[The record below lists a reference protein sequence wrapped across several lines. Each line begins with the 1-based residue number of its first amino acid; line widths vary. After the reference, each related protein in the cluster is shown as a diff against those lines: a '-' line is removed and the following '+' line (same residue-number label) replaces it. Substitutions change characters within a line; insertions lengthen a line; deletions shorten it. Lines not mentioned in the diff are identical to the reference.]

1 MGITD
6 EGINRENASVLECS
20 ALCRPHDNAKP
31 LSISG
36 YATIRQASL
45 IPKIGSSAPSS
56 APLTSLSKTSF
67 KPDLVQV
74 ARGLLPSLRY
84 IQARDYPDIKDVVPD
99 AATLGPRAKHV
110 SLTTDIVPDSHN
122 DTEVASID
130 PYGND
135 GYSCR
140 ICAQELSNV
149 YFHCNGC
156 EAILAKDY
164 NICAQCFGEGK
175 FLRFDQMH
183 KLDGKR
189 CSDQNHIGDNVLD
202 CPPSECGCHQGPCKN
217 CLSRERASDRSIRER
232 RRCKKCSCHCHK
244 EFTRKYRFYTPENV
258 HEFVANCKEF
268 AQGEV
273 KYAIE
278 TEARLKREVMV
289 CAVQS
294 ADASS
299 AASGGVGGGGGGS
312 QDDPSEIES
321 QSSGRLKGEVTV
333 RAVQSADGSSAASG
347 GGGGGSQDDLS
358 EIECQSSETRVFEL
372 ETRSPPTTS
381 K

>member
-20 ALCRPHDNAKP
+20 ALCRLYDNAKP

-56 APLTSLSKTSF
+56 KPLTSLLKTSF
-67 KPDLVQV
+67 EPDLVHV

-84 IQARDYPDIKDVVPD
+84 IQARDYRDIKDVLPD
-99 AATLGPRAKHV
+99 AVTLGDRAKLAKHV
-110 SLTTDIVPDSHN
+110 SLTTDNVPDSHN
-122 DTEVASID
+122 DAEVASID
-130 PYGND
+130 PYGHD

-140 ICAQELSNV
+140 ICGQELSNV

-156 EAILAKDY
+156 ETILAKDY
-164 NICAQCFGEGK
+164 NICGHCFGEGK

-189 CSDQNHIGDNVLD
+189 CSDQNHTGDFELD
-202 CPPSECGCHQGPCKN
+202 LPPKICSCHQGPCKN
-217 CLSRERASDRSIRER
+217 CLVPGKNGS
-232 RRCKKCSCHCHK
+232 RRCKKCSCHCHQK
-244 EFTRKYRFYTPENV
+244 FTRRYRFYTPEDV
-258 HEFVANCKEF
+258 HEFVANCQEF

-273 KYAIE
+273 MYATE
-278 TEARLKREVMV
+278 TVARLKGEVMV
-289 CAVQS
+289 CA
-294 ADASS
+294 
-299 AASGGVGGGGGGS
+299 
-312 QDDPSEIES
+312 
-321 QSSGRLKGEVTV
+321 GE
-333 RAVQSADGSSAASG
+333 SADGSSAACG
-347 GGGGGSQDDLS
+347 GGGGDGGVSQEDPSETESQSSERKGEVTVHTFQSADGSTADGRGGGCDGGVSQDDSS
-358 EIECQSSETRVFEL
+358 ETEYPASETRVFEL
-372 ETRSPPTTS
+372 ETRSPPTVS